1 MKDRILEGPTAAPL
15 IERVLAETLKTP
27 FSWRITDVRYRP
39 AEKIRLPTY
48 AEKANPTVHITA
60 FNIAMGRTNFSEE
73 ERDACYCRLFVE
85 SLQGPA
91 LGWFTGLERDSIHNF
106 HDLTTAFLKQYIMF
120 TKQGATLSDLCNLS
134 QGASQSL
141 RDFMEK
147 FKTVASKVQIPD
159 SVAIDALMNTL
170 YFKSLFREDL
180 YRNPTTSLQDA
191 IARSNNFIR
200 MEEDTAAILKK
211 LNTAAKPTTAPK
223 APEARQEPRQQ
234 ASGNKSN
241 QPKSFVY
248 VVEDKNPSPG
258 SIVVVREK
266 GWNVFENDERPQSS
280 SAPSTSSPGSAEPNL
295 WCSYHKSKVH
305 DTRNCMHLVD
315 ALFSSYGNGN
325 VELPKPRPNNAKS
338 WSKNKERK
346 AQKNQDKSG
355 TRPKHTEDDK
365 PEERDEDEGEA
376 QVEEEEPRN
385 RRRVQVI
392 LARPNPSSD
401 EKEDKRVHDSHEN
414 SSKRPNEN
422 VGPEGSNDLRNK
434 LRQKS
439 QTTDRIHDF
448 KNDIRSIIEE
458 SKARKVEDSSAR
470 SHLRL

>member
-1 MKDRILEGPTAAPL
+1 MAQQDAVQKATNEQLAAIAAILAPLAGNSGDPASTVRKQLFDTYRTAGAENTTNTNAAQVQTPGGVDLVTVRELAELKQSFLDMKDRMLEGPTAAPL
-15 IERVLAETLKTP
+15 IERVMAETLKTP
-27 FSWRITDVRYRP
+27 FSRRVTDVRYRP

-48 AEKANPTVHITA
+48 AGKADPTDHITA
-60 FNIAMGRTNFSEE
+60 FNSAMGRTNFSEE
-73 ERDACYCRLFVE
+73 ERDAGYCRLFVE

-91 LGWFTGLERDSIHNF
+91 LGWFTGLERDSIHDF

-120 TKQGATLSDLCNLS
+120 TRQGATLSDLWNLS
-134 QGASQSL
+134 QGANQSL

-159 SVAIDALMNTL
+159 SVAVDALMNTL

-211 LNTAAKPTTAPK
+211 LNTAAKPATAPK
-223 APEARQEPRQQ
+223 APEARQEPRHH

-241 QPKSFVY
+241 HPKSFVY

-266 GWNVFENDERPQSS
+266 GWNVWENDERPQSS
-280 SAPSTSSPGSAEPNL
+280 SAPSTSSPSLAEPNL
-295 WCSYHKSKVH
+295 WCSYHKSKAH

-315 ALFSSYGNGN
+315 ALFSSYENGTAN
-325 VELPKPRPNNAKS
+325 IELPKPRPNNTKS
-338 WSKNKERK
+338 WSKNKEKK

-355 TRPKHTEDDK
+355 TQPKRTEDDK
-365 PEERDEDEGEA
+365 RSTS
-376 QVEEEEPRN
+376 
-385 RRRVQVI
+385 RRR
-392 LARPNPSSD
+392 ATS
-401 EKEDKRVHDSHEN
+401 
-414 SSKRPNEN
+414 
-422 VGPEGSNDLRNK
+422 
-434 LRQKS
+434 
-439 QTTDRIHDF
+439 
-448 KNDIRSIIEE
+448 
-458 SKARKVEDSSAR
+458 
-470 SHLRL
+470 